1 MAKIMIV
8 DDSTDVQILMNDFL
22 VAHQH
27 EIVAFANNGIE
38 AIEKYNSIKPEIVLL
53 DLELPQ
59 LDGLSVLKEIKSKD
73 PNVKIIIIT
82 GNDSISIFREC
93 SNLGAL
99 AFILKPYNLNEVLDT
114 ITYVSEISPLENLS

>member
-1 MAKIMIV
+1 MIV

-59 LDGLSVLKEIKSKD
+59 LDGLSVLKEIKSKN

-82 GNDSISIFREC
+82 GNDSLRTFREC
-93 SNLGAL
+93 SDLGAL
-99 AFILKPYNLNEVLDT
+99 AFILKPYDLNEVLDT